1 MSIADLR
8 RDYSQPPL
16 LESDVD
22 ADPFRQFRAWLEV
35 ALTGGLAEP
44 NAMILATVAADGQP
58 SARTVLLRG
67 FDDAGFVFYT
77 NYDSRK
83 SCELAGNP
91 RAALVFFWP
100 ELQRQVRVEGT
111 VERVTPEESDR
122 YFQTRPRDSQLGAW
136 ASPQSTV
143 IPSRATLEELF
154 READQRFE
162 GRDVPRPPNWGGYRV
177 RPAVLEFWQG
187 RPGRLHDR
195 LCYRRLPS
203 GGWKIERLS
212 P

>member
-22 ADPFRQFRAWLEV
+22 ADPFRQFRAWLEE
-35 ALTGGLAEP
+35 ALAGGLPEP
-44 NAMILATVAADGQP
+44 NAMILATVSADGQP

-83 SCELAGNP
+83 GRELAENP
-91 RAALVFFWP
+91 RAALVFYWP
-100 ELQRQVRVEGT
+100 ELQRQVRVEGP
-111 VERVTPEESDR
+111 VEFVAPEQSDH
-122 YFQTRPRDSQLGAW
+122 YFRTRPRDSQLGAW
-136 ASPQSTV
+136 ASPQSAV
-143 IPSRATLEELF
+143 LANRGVLEE
-154 READQRFE
+154 RFQEVEKLYE

-203 GGWKIERLS
+203 GSWQIERLS

>member
-1 MSIADLR
+1 MSIADHR
-8 RDYSQPPL
+8 KNYSRPPL
-16 LESDVD
+16 LEADVD
-22 ADPFRQFRAWLEV
+22 PDPFRQFRAWLEE
-35 ALTGGLAEP
+35 ALTAGGAEP
-44 NAMILATVAADGQP
+44 NALTLATATPDGQP

-67 FDDAGFVFYT
+67 IDDAGLVFYT

-83 SCELAGNP
+83 GRELAANP
-91 RAALVFFWP
+91 RAALVFYWP
-100 ELQRQVRVEGT
+100 ELERQVRIEGT
-111 VERVTPEESDR
+111 VERISPEESDR

-136 ASPQSTV
+136 ASAQSTV
-143 IPSRATLEELF
+143 IASRQVLEE
-154 READQRFE
+154 RFGQVEQAYE

-203 GGWKIERLS
+203 GPWTIERLS